1 VFPQINAALVL
12 GCSVLERERERD
24 QTLEMVRGDEY
35 FVVSSSDGVLLYP
48 MHYSLIQICHIIYK
62 HVCWGEIHSWEL
74 GLRLINKAKLLVF
87 CLSLVLALNVIQMIQ
102 FR

>member
-1 VFPQINAALVL
+1 MLL
-12 GCSVLERERERD
+12 WRERD

-62 HVCWGEIHSWEL
+62 HVCRGEIHSWEL
-74 GLRLINKAKLLVF
+74 VLRLINKAKLLVF
-87 CLSLVLALNVIQMIQ
+87 CLSLVLALNVIQMI
-102 FR
+102 RLR